1 MNHIRVKE
9 LNNLSIVSEY
19 TDAIYVS
26 KFILYFPT
34 LNKIQFKMGWQ
45 LNQYFVSFI
54 NFLRPN
60 LIINNRNT
68 SLYRGTNDLL
78 NDFSRK
84 PFDVQPF
91 ILLNQNDFTNEQ
103 DFIIYNDARIK
114 YNEYQRQNI
123 PIPFMDF

>member
-1 MNHIRVKE
+1 
-9 LNNLSIVSEY
+9 
-19 TDAIYVS
+19 
-26 KFILYFPT
+26 
-34 LNKIQFKMGWQ
+34 MGWQ